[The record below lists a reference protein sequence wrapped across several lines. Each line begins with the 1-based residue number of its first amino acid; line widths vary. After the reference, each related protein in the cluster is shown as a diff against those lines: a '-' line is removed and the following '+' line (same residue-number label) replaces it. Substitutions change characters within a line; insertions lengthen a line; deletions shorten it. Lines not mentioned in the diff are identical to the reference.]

1 MSRKNRLERD
11 FEFLKEKYKNMFLL
25 FLAIVTGESSLI
37 YAVVAGEKPIYVLTI
52 AIFGF
57 LVTIGVIWKMVR
69 IDTEIQAIL
78 DELEILED

>member
-1 MSRKNRLERD
+1 MSRKNRLEKD
-11 FEFLKEKYKNMFLL
+11 FDFLKEKYKNLFLL

-52 AIFGF
+52 TIFGF